1 MGKHLT
7 LDQRIAIQI
16 GLERNQPIKAI
27 ARGIGKSPRT
37 VAREI
42 KQRRRS
48 CDEPRYGRVN
58 NRCEHRG
65 PCPDRARC
73 PGPKGCA
80 RHVEERCPTVCNAPF
95 VCNGCAK
102 QNKCVLARFVY
113 NAKKADKSYHGTLRE
128 KRKGANIEEGELAWL
143 DGIVSPGVM
152 KGQSIHHAVLKQ
164 RMRLP
169 VGERTIYRY
178 FKTGRMFTAFTLAS
192 HLPNSS
198 LDFPRRND

>member
-7 LDQRIAIQI
+7 LAQRIAIQI

-27 ARGIGKSPRT
+27 VRGIGKSPRT
-37 VAREI
+37 VARGI

-48 CDEPRYGRVN
+48 WDEPRYGRVN

-65 PCPDRARC
+65 LCPDRARR

-102 QNKCVLARFVY
+102 QNKCVLARF
-113 NAKKADKSYHGTLRE
+113 ADC
-128 KRKGANIEEGELAWL
+128 
-143 DGIVSPGVM
+143 
-152 KGQSIHHAVLKQ
+152 
-164 RMRLP
+164 
-169 VGERTIYRY
+169 
-178 FKTGRMFTAFTLAS
+178 
-192 HLPNSS
+192 
-198 LDFPRRND
+198 